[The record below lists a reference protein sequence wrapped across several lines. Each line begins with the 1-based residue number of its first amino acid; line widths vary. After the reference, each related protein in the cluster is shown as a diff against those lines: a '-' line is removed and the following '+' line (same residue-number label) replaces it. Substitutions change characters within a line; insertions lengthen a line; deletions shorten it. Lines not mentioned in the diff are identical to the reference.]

1 MSDKAIYPGADT
13 SHGAAPAGDLS
24 EPMAHLVRE
33 QLKAV
38 EEEMRAEVRARVSTR
53 TVKLNAGAGAATL
66 YGGGA
71 LVAAVGLALAL
82 VLPGWA
88 AFLIVAGALFAL
100 AAALRNAARGRG
112 PDRVA
117 PPTPSSAPSA
127 PARARTA
134 ADAARAATAG
144 ATAAAGARAGAGT
157 AAAPARPAPP
167 TPEAAPQAPSAPPVP
182 EAAPPVPEAAPP
194 VPEAAPPV
202 PEPTPRA
209 PSVPAAPPVP
219 EEAPAVPPVPEEA
232 PAKSAPSAPP
242 TGPDP
247 QGLEPQTPRHPA

>member
-182 EAAPPVPEAAPP
+182 EAAPPVPEA
-194 VPEAAPPV
+194 
-202 PEPTPRA
+202 TPRA

-247 QGLEPQTPRHPA
+247 QGPEPQTPRHPA